1 MRRPVYRT
9 ALEAAALEAAA
20 LEAAALEAGLGP
32 SYTVKL
38 CYKRMWEW

>member
-20 LEAAALEAGLGP
+20 LEATALVSGLGP

>member
-9 ALEAAALEAAA
+9 ALEAAA